1 MASPS
6 SESEERRDEGGV
18 KHLHLHFG
26 GSGYQRLMAG
36 IVMHWEGTRS
46 ISLAEKVLIS
56 DSLMPSR

>member
-6 SESEERRDEGGV
+6 NESEEAGDEGGV
-18 KHLHLHFG
+18 KAFAPAFRG
-26 GSGYQRLMAG
+26 ICYQRLMTG